1 MYTENHNEQVEI
13 NVLKKLLR
21 TTNNKRMHIRY
32 QVILLHYRGYTNVHI
47 S

>member
-21 TTNNKRMHIRY
+21 TTNNKR
-32 QVILLHYRGYTNVHI
+32 
-47 S
+47 